1 MPCTYDPSAF
11 LFTITKDTV
20 ISNSSCPSD
29 YEYLT
34 STSKSTQSQF
44 DWCQYIGYFEAP
56 QTATYYW
63 QIKADDYSYM
73 WLGNNALDA
82 SYNESGTQISGYNY
96 SNYFI
101 YAANYKAYRP
111 DPAKGIDLSANFIY
125 PIRIQ
130 QKNKDVSPGHSLSLR
145 YYINSTNTTPIYD
158 FSNVLVHCPSGNS
171 LINPVTQDP
180 STIIPVTPDASHN
193 HPIDPPILLPTD
205 FPFPLQQKNKRC
217 LGVNQKVDPGLSRSN
232 FNFSRTQFNPG
243 RFRSVTSKI
252 YQPQL
257 NPSS

>member
-1 MPCTYDPSAF
+1 MSCDYNPNAF
-11 LFTITKDTV
+11 LFTILKDTV
-20 ISNSSCPSD
+20 ISESSCNRD

-34 STSKSTQSQF
+34 STSRSRNPKGKY
-44 DWCQYIGYFEAP
+44 CQYIGYFEAP
-56 QTATYYW
+56 QTARYYW
-63 QIKADDYSYM
+63 QIKADDLSYM

-82 SYNESGTQISGYNY
+82 SYNQSGTQISGYNY
-96 SNYFI
+96 NNYFMHTTHWETI
-101 YAANYKAYRP
+101 YSQFV
-111 DPAKGIDLSANFIY
+111 DLSANYIY

-130 QKNKDVSPGHSLSLR
+130 QSNKGGPSGLIVG
-145 YYINSTNTTPIYD
+145 YYISDGNQISGLVYD

-180 STIIPVTPDASHN
+180 ATIIPVTPDAFHN
-193 HPIDPPILLPTD
+193 HPLDPPILLPTD

-252 YQPQL
+252 YQPQF
-257 NPSS
+257 NTNS

>member
-20 ISNSSCPSD
+20 VSTSSCPSD
-29 YEYLT
+29 YEYLASASRHT
-34 STSKSTQSQF
+34 GSQY

-56 QTATYYW
+56 QTATYTW
-63 QIKADDYSYM
+63 KITADDYSYT
-73 WLGNNALDA
+73 WIGNTALDA
-82 SYNESGTQISGYNY
+82 SYNSAGTQISGYNY
-96 SNYFI
+96 NNFFMYTGDYSKVYT
-101 YAANYKAYRP
+101 
-111 DPAKGIDLSANFIY
+111 KGIDLSGNFIY

-130 QKNKDVSPGHSLSLR
+130 QINRKEGRPSGLTVEYKISPNTN
-145 YYINSTNTTPIYD
+145 YISN

-180 STIIPVTPDASHN
+180 ATIIPVSPDASHN
-193 HPIDPPILLPTD
+193 HPPNPPILLPSD

-232 FNFSRTQFNPG
+232 FNFSRAQFNPG

-252 YQPQL
+252 YQPQF
-257 NPSS
+257 NTNS

>member
-1 MPCTYDPSAF
+1 MSCTYDPSAF
-11 LFTITKDTV
+11 LFTITKNTV
-20 ISNSSCPSD
+20 ISNSSCPDD
-29 YEYLT
+29 YEYLSRT
-34 STSKSTQSQF
+34 SRSTSSGSSF
-44 DWCQYIGYFEAP
+44 CQYIGYFEAP
-56 QTATYYW
+56 QTAKYYW
-63 QIKADDYSYM
+63 QIKADDLGYM

-82 SYNESGTQISGYNY
+82 SYNEYGTQISGYNY
-96 SNYFI
+96 NNFFI
-101 YAANYKAYRP
+101 EGTVYNSYTP
-111 DPAKGIDLSANFIY
+111 PNAKGIDLSANYIY

-130 QKNKDVSPGHSLSLR
+130 QKNNRGRHSVSLR
-145 YYINSTNTTPIYD
+145 YSINSTTTDNNAIYD

-180 STIIPVTPDASHN
+180 STIIPVTPDASHI
-193 HPIDPPILLPTD
+193 HPLDPPILLPTD

-252 YQPQL
+252 YQPQF
-257 NPSS
+257 NTNS